1 MNFTF
6 WDNEI
11 SQLLLCAPVVIFA
24 ILTLV
29 ITIIFLVSSS
39 TYRGWDWSE
48 GWDEIKYVA
57 IIDIILFAYICIYG
71 YFFVHAYDWLDKP
84 ELANIYNNSKLHQVL
99 EDLKDKGYCK
109 YKISNS
115 RIILR
120 NKNNPNSPIYE
131 VCCTNTDLR
140 THSSWLTIANAN
152 NTDTVFITNGFRRD
166 DGTRRYCVYDTDKAA
181 EMRYIN
187 KLIYTHIMSFP
198 TLPPNT
204 MCDISLDTTSVST
217 SCSKDSIDVTVNKSE
232 EDQRN
237 VNLIIAE

>member
-6 WDNEI
+6 WDEEI
-11 SQLLLCAPVVIFA
+11 SNILLVAPLVVFIILMIVVTVIFL
-24 ILTLV
+24 I
-29 ITIIFLVSSS
+29 SSH
-39 TYRGWDWSE
+39 TYKGWYWSE
-48 GWDEIKYVA
+48 GWDEVKPGA
-57 IIDIILFAYICIYG
+57 ITAIILFVYLCIYG

-84 ELANIYNNSKLHQVL
+84 ALTNIYNNSKLHQVL
-99 EDLKDKGYCK
+99 EDLKARGYCK
-109 YKISNS
+109 YKVSNS

-152 NTDTVFITNGFRRD
+152 NTDTVLVTNGYNRD

-187 KLIYTHIMSFP
+187 KLIYTHVLSFP
-198 TLPPNT
+198 TLPANN

-217 SCSKDSIDVTVNKSE
+217 NCSEDSIDVTVNKSE